1 LKTISHKIWPNSKHF
16 KNTLVS
22 YRKNST
28 LLQKQRKPIKT
39 TRTNKSKFHHL
50 DENWRTNESNQ
61 RSAKSWDRIPKSQ
74 YRTLIA
80 VKKIRILRERE
91 HKITSQFTKLTDTV
105 RSPIRKTKTALWNPK
120 KDRERERER
129 ESRGKLKKRGFEL
142 YFYFLFLFYL
152 RF

>member
-80 VKKIRILRERE
+80 VKKIGFWERE
-91 HKITSQFTKLTDTV
+91 NTKLPLSSRNWRTQYDH
-105 RSPIRKTKTALWNPK
+105 RSERPKPRSETLRKT
-120 KDRERERER
+120 ERERER

-142 YFYFLFLFYL
+142 YFYFILFFYL